1 MEVSYKTYILVCMS
15 KIVATV
21 DLGSNSFHMLISEI
35 KPDGKVVTLSKQK
48 QKVQLRAGLNNNLTI
63 SKDVQERAIKCLEFF
78 AQEIQRYKVEYV
90 RAVGTYTLRKAKN
103 NIKDFK
109 NKLDKS
115 LGTKIKII
123 SGPEEARLVYVGA
136 RDNHDIKQKT
146 LVIDIGGGSTELV
159 IGRGN
164 KILIA
169 RSLNM
174 GCVGI
179 QNDFFTNE
187 RLDFTNFHAAATKAK
202 QILEPILLKYKKI
215 GWNHV
220 LGSSGTIIS
229 VTNMS
234 EIFNEKPIITQEF
247 LNDLIVKIID
257 KRQVENIHFDGLRED
272 RESVLAGGIAILYAI
287 FDCLG
292 IAEMKLSNGAVREG
306 VLYELVKSKY
316 KIVIN

>member
-1 MEVSYKTYILVCMS
+1 MS

-35 KPDGKVVTLSKQK
+35 KPKGEVVTLSKQK

-63 SKDVQERAIKCLEFF
+63 SKDTQERAIKCLEFF
-78 AQEIQRYKVEYV
+78 AQEIQKYKVEHV

-103 NIKDFK
+103 NIKGFK
-109 NKLDKS
+109 KKLDKA

-146 LVIDIGGGSTELV
+146 LVIDIGGGSTEIV
-159 IGRGN
+159 IGRGD

-169 RSLNM
+169 RSLDM
-174 GCVGI
+174 GCVGM
-179 QNDFFTNE
+179 QKDFFTNE
-187 RLDFTNFHAAATKAK
+187 RLDFANFHAAALKAK
-202 QILEPILLKYKKI
+202 QILEPILSKYKRI
-215 GWNHV
+215 GWNNV

-229 VTNMS
+229 VANIS
-234 EIFNEKPIITQEF
+234 EMLNKSSVVTQDF
-247 LNDLIVKIID
+247 LNDLITMMMD
-257 KRQVENIHFDGLRED
+257 KRQVEDISFEGLRED
-272 RESVLAGGIAILYAI
+272 RESVLAGGVAILYAI

-292 IAEMKLSNGAVREG
+292 LTKMSLSNGAVREG
-306 VLYELVKSKY
+306 MLYELVKSKY
-316 KIVIN
+316 KIIIN

>member
-1 MEVSYKTYILVCMS
+1 MS

-35 KPDGKVVTLSKQK
+35 KPDGEVVTLSKQK

-63 SKDVQERAIKCLEFF
+63 SKDAQDKAIKCLEFF
-78 AQEIQRYKVEYV
+78 AQEIEKYKVEHV

-103 NIKDFK
+103 NIKGFK
-109 NKLDKS
+109 KKLDKA

-169 RSLNM
+169 RSLDM
-174 GCVGI
+174 GCVGM
-179 QNDFFTNE
+179 QKDFFTNE
-187 RLDFTNFHAAATKAK
+187 KLDFANFHAAVAKAK
-202 QILEPILLKYKKI
+202 QILEPILSKYKRI
-215 GWNHV
+215 GWSQV

-229 VTNMS
+229 VTNMCQMLKGDS
-234 EIFNEKPIITQEF
+234 ILTQEF
-247 LNDLIVKIID
+247 LNNLITMMMD
-257 KRQVENIHFDGLRED
+257 KRHVENISFEGLRED
-272 RESVLAGGIAILYAI
+272 RESVLAGGVAILYTI
-287 FDCLG
+287 FDCLE
-292 IAEMKLSNGAVREG
+292 ITEMSLSNGAVREG
-306 VLYELVKSKY
+306 MLYELVKSKY